1 MTTVVF
7 AGAEPRHPLGQK
19 LTQIFGQHPWQS
31 IQADNVSPHHPVHWR
46 THHYPV
52 WPRVLWQRWQDPNTI
67 IGVRF
72 GNQTTYG
79 LLDID
84 AGSPYQTPEAI
95 AQIRA
100 ALETIGITRT
110 LLLRSS
116 HSNGLHLYLPLPEPV
131 ATFGLAVCLQQCLQ
145 AHHFP
150 LAPGRLE
157 IFPNVKTYGV
167 ERFIQYN
174 GHRLPL
180 QPRTGSCLLDDAL
193 LPVGNHLEQFLRH
206 WDSAATGQ
214 DLEFLHSAI
223 AHAREARKQVSR
235 RRRWASPLQEWQAD
249 MEQEMAEG
257 WTGPGQTNYLLKVIG
272 CHGHVILKLSGQNL
286 QQHIA
291 ETARRLPGYQQH
303 CQHQSH
309 LPQRARAWARS
320 IEKLYWPAGTHPQVP
335 AQPVPSWNDQR
346 AHDARTRIANAVA
359 HLKADGVIPG
369 AISHWAQQ
377 IIAAAHCSLQTLY
390 KHLAL
395 WHPHHTNVNAEDGPE
410 CVNNG
415 TDSFSAA
422 STLAAQPS
430 DEPPTPWGHHGL
442 HTKAVS
448 MKCEGGDETILVPKK
463 SLDRGVRGDWL
474 HFPQPLA
481 TTTESPIPFSEIHPL
496 IQAQV
501 QALKWSMQDARRF
514 LSTHF
519 QGRSHLWELQT
530 HELTTCLYHLQVEVL
545 SRGSR

>member
-52 WPRVLWQRWQDPNTI
+52 WPRVLWQRWQDPNII

-116 HSNGLHLYLPLPEPV
+116 HSNGLHLYLPLPAPV

-193 LPVGNHLEQFLRH
+193 LPVGNHLEQFLRY
-206 WDSAATGQ
+206 WDSAATGTGFGIPSQ
-214 DLEFLHSAI
+214 RDRPCQRSQKAGVSEAALGQPTTGMASRYG
-223 AHAREARKQVSR
+223 AR
-235 RRRWASPLQEWQAD
+235 
-249 MEQEMAEG
+249 
-257 WTGPGQTNYLLKVIG
+257 
-272 CHGHVILKLSGQNL
+272 
-286 QQHIA
+286 
-291 ETARRLPGYQQH
+291 
-303 CQHQSH
+303 
-309 LPQRARAWARS
+309 
-320 IEKLYWPAGTHPQVP
+320 
-335 AQPVPSWNDQR
+335 
-346 AHDARTRIANAVA
+346 
-359 HLKADGVIPG
+359 
-369 AISHWAQQ
+369 
-377 IIAAAHCSLQTLY
+377 
-390 KHLAL
+390 
-395 WHPHHTNVNAEDGPE
+395 
-410 CVNNG
+410 NG
-415 TDSFSAA
+415 
-422 STLAAQPS
+422 
-430 DEPPTPWGHHGL
+430 
-442 HTKAVS
+442 
-448 MKCEGGDETILVPKK
+448 
-463 SLDRGVRGDWL
+463 
-474 HFPQPLA
+474 
-481 TTTESPIPFSEIHPL
+481 
-496 IQAQV
+496 
-501 QALKWSMQDARRF
+501 
-514 LSTHF
+514 
-519 QGRSHLWELQT
+519 
-530 HELTTCLYHLQVEVL
+530 
-545 SRGSR
+545 